1 MNVTAANHK
10 PVIRIHCF
18 DVNGVKTF
26 MVEPLVPVHDNWYQT
41 FSSKPFDTL
50 EETMR
55 EVVALQLQVQARP
68 SVYV

>member
-1 MNVTAANHK
+1 MNVTDADQE

-18 DVNGVKTF
+18 DVNEVKRF
-26 MVEPLVPVHDNWYQT
+26 MVEPLVPVHDNWYRT

-50 EETMR
+50 EEAMG
-55 EVVALQLQVQARP
+55 EVAALQLQVQARR